1 MLDQFFSP
9 EALVSDLKTSSRALN
24 LPEGSVE
31 PIIKHTLEGVL
42 TWLEGRDIITKSDLE
57 RAVSRELEKYSPD
70 LHLLYENRN
79 KFI

>member
-1 MLDQFFSP
+1 MLDRFFSP
-9 EALVSDLKTSSRALN
+9 EELVSELKMSSRALN

-31 PIIKHTLEGVL
+31 PIIRRTLEGVL

-57 RAVSRELEKYSPD
+57 RVVSRELGKYSPD
-70 LHLLYENRN
+70 LRLLYENRD